1 MAADSTVGRLVKW
14 AVGSIVGHGDRISSL
29 SSDSSFPLCSPSL
42 FGLGVQ
48 NECECESWAENE
60 LS

>member
-1 MAADSTVGRLVKW
+1 MGRLVKW
-14 AVGSIVGHGDRISSL
+14 AVGSIVGHGDQISFL
-29 SSDSSFPLCSPSL
+29 SFGSSFPLCSPSL

-60 LS
+60 LL